1 MAALLCLLMLAGCS
15 ASDGAAKV
23 NNDTEVLFSG
33 KGVSYTKGKLFN
45 TLKSYDYSS
54 FLFYDMVYKCA
65 VADGADLSSY
75 EEEANATIDMYKAM
89 YGEDIMD
96 GYGGEDVFRKML
108 MMDGYVSDKAK
119 EFVDGKLEDYA
130 KEDLPILAKLAY
142 FDSEEAANKV
152 IAAVNEGSTFE
163 MAAAEN
169 GYNLQIQDTIY
180 IDSSDVLPLTVK
192 EYVNTSTENGLSP
205 VLVSMVSTTDAEGKT
220 VETPRYYLIS
230 ITSRDYNEFRD
241 QYASLKASGVDT
253 NEVVKTLIFADH
265 KISFYDQDVMDLM
278 KKTYPGVFD

>member
-1 MAALLCLLMLAGCS
+1 MAALLCLLLLAGCS

-23 NNDTEVLFSG
+23 SNDSEVLFSG
-33 KGVSYTKGKLFN
+33 KGVSYTKGKLYN

-65 VADGADLSSY
+65 EADGEDLSSY

-89 YGEDIMD
+89 YGDDIMD
-96 GYGGEDVFRKML
+96 GYGGEDVFRRML
-108 MMDGYVSDKAK
+108 MMDGFVSDKTTAYV
-119 EFVDGKLEDYA
+119 EERLDDYA

-142 FDSEEAANKV
+142 FDSEEAANNV
-152 IAAVNEGSTFE
+152 VAAVNEGSTFE

-169 GYNLQIQDTIY
+169 GYTLQVQDTIY

-205 VLVSMVSTTDAEGKT
+205 VLVSMTSTTDSEGKT
-220 VETPRYYLIS
+220 VETPRYYLIY
-230 ITSRDYNEFRD
+230 ITSRDVNEFHD
-241 QYASLKASGVDT
+241 QYVSLKASGVDT
-253 NEVVKTLIFADH
+253 NEVVKTQIFADH
-265 KISFYDQDVMDLM
+265 KISFYDQEVMDFM
-278 KKTYPGVFD
+278 KEKYPGVFD